1 MPFVK
6 KCIVTLAGKM
16 KKKIDWVF
24 SAPSYIILLC
34 MLVNSTESGN
44 VIVVECVFSLW
55 FVTVCVFVCACM

>member
-16 KKKIDWVF
+16 KKRIDWVF
-24 SAPSYIILLC
+24 SAPYIILLC

-55 FVTVCVFVCACM
+55 FVTVCVFVCVPA